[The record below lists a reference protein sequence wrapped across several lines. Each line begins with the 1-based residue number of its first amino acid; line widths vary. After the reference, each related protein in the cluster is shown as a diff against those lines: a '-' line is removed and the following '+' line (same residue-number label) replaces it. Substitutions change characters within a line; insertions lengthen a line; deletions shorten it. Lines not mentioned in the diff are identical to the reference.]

1 MGCQLYP
8 QIGRSTP
15 RRGSN
20 LAIRTQSGPLGQR
33 SLLITTF
40 LPCKAHSQASAGH
53 VVRLTCPQF
62 QRPPSSGCKA
72 RQDMNTRCCYFLQS
86 VFPHLRCELG
96 LIRGRVKHS
105 AKENCQWSTVA
116 DGALTGFPHN
126 LKTCNMK
133 WPQRTLSKISAFW
146 KWQNYHSKF
155 LIYFR
160 AHSWC
165 CTVYG
170 FGQRYNDIYSL
181 L

>member
-1 MGCQLYP
+1 MTAL
-8 QIGRSTP
+8 TP
-15 RRGSN
+15 DHY
-20 LAIRTQSGPLGQR
+20 LPL
-33 SLLITTF
+33 
-40 LPCKAHSQASAGH
+40 
-53 VVRLTCPQF
+53 
-62 QRPPSSGCKA
+62 
-72 RQDMNTRCCYFLQS
+72 LQS
-86 VFPHLRCELG
+86 TFSGICRSRAPPYLSPISALTLFRLQGEAGYEHTLLLFPTKCFPHLRCELG

-105 AKENCQWSTVA
+105 AKEICQWSTVA
-116 DGALTGFPHN
+116 DSALTGFPHN